1 MNKKVS
7 VSLLVTIVLIA
18 MTVTFSVTMVA
29 AMRRFDS
36 TVSSVKAKEN
46 MYEKLSEIDR
56 YVRDNDYYTSD
67 ENTLNDM
74 LASGYMLGS
83 GDKYAKYYT
92 ADAYAELL
100 EIQNGTRMGIGADVV
115 KDAATGYAKI
125 TKVYSGSPA
134 EDLGMQKGCY
144 ITKIEDVEVKN
155 LANSEAIA
163 SRLRGENGTSVN
175 ITWLNASAEENT
187 SAVTRRSYTVS
198 TVDYQYVENGS
209 YGYIKIRDFTEATAS
224 ELDYAINQMTSAGA
238 TSLVFDLRDN
248 AGSNLNAAIDCIDL
262 ICPEST
268 IASAVSS
275 DGTVTELGSSSS
287 ESEVSLPIVCIVNGS
302 TASGAELFAY
312 SARALNGAKLVG
324 STTAGKGTIQSEPKL
339 LTDGSAVVVTVATLQ
354 TCDGA
359 SFDGTGVTVDAE
371 RALSSDEETV
381 YYDFTMDND
390 PQIQKAFS
398 VANTLTGSSTV
409 AATNSADAAAS
420 TAAESTAAESG
431 ASEAPAESAA
441 SSASES

>member
-92 ADAYAELL
+92 ADAYAEML

-125 TKVYSGSPA
+125 TKVYPGSPA

-144 ITKIEDVEVKN
+144 ITKIDDAEVKN
-155 LANSEAIA
+155 LSSSDAITN
-163 SRLRGENGTSVN
+163 RLRGEKGTSVS
-175 ITWLNASAEENT
+175 ITWLNASAEEST
-187 SAVTRRSYTVS
+187 SAVTRRSYTVT
-198 TVDYQYVENGS
+198 TVDSQYVESGS
-209 YGYIKIRDFTEATAS
+209 YGYIKIRDFTANTAS
-224 ELDYAINQMTSAGA
+224 ELDYAINQMKNAGA
-238 TSLVFDLRDN
+238 TSLIFDLRDN
-248 AGSNLNAAIDCIDL
+248 AGSNLTAAIECIDL

-268 IASAVSS
+268 IANAVSS
-275 DGTVTELGSSSS
+275 DGTVTELGSSSGD
-287 ESEVSLPIVCIVNGS
+287 SEVTLPIVCIVNGS

-324 STTAGKGTIQSEPKL
+324 STTAGKGTIQGEPKL

-359 SFDGTGVTVDAE
+359 SFDGTGLTVDVE

-398 VANTLTGSSTV
+398 VANTLTGASTV
-409 AATNSADAAAS
+409 AATNNAGSASQPADSSAAQSAV
-420 TAAESTAAESG
+420 
-431 ASEAPAESAA
+431 SEAAGENAA
-441 SSASES
+441 SSAEAS